1 MTTGQDPRAVQ
12 RGEAQAL
19 PGDYVPNVDRTYA
32 QVLTATVPAASW
44 VETWFSLV
52 SLKGHLQSVPTFAGL
67 QVWAAPSEDGNYR
80 ITTICAW
87 DSYDAVEQWVA
98 TGWTVRSVLL
108 AMNPPATDIVVELR
122 EEVT

>member
-1 MTTGQDPRAVQ
+1 MATRQDPRSVE

-19 PGDYVPNVDRTYA
+19 PSDYVPNVDRTYG

-44 VETWFSLV
+44 VESWFSLV
-52 SLKGHLQSVPTFAGL
+52 SLKGHLQSVPTFSGL
-67 QVWAAPSEDGNYR
+67 QVWAAPGEDGNYR
-80 ITTICAW
+80 VTTICSW
-87 DSYDAVEQWVA
+87 DSYDALEQWLA

-108 AMNPPATDIVVELR
+108 AMNPPAVDIVSETR